1 MVKSI
6 NLETEYKVEDEEQV
20 SLSIVIGDAQIGS
33 SIVFLDDNE
42 LGRREIEKLN
52 IGLGK
57 DIKGKKIIIESIV
70 KDINNMTNHTSI
82 TYILNGG
89 MFDQTFYSK
98 GFVNEKGDLIDYRAI
113 FTLI

>member
-42 LGRREIEKLN
+42 LGRREIENLN

-57 DIKGKKIIIESIV
+57 DIKGQKIIIKSIV
-70 KDINNMTNHTSI
+70 KDINDMTNYTSI
-82 TYILNGG
+82 TYILKGG
-89 MFDQTFYSK
+89 IFDQTFYSK
-98 GFVNEKGDLIDYRAI
+98 GVVDENGDSIIYRATFFI
-113 FTLI
+113 I